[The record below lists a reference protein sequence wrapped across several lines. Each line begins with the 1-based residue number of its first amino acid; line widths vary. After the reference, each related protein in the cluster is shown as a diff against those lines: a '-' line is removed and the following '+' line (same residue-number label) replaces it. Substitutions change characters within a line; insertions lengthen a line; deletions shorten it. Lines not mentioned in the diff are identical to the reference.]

1 MPLIS
6 KEEAQQY
13 IPLKE
18 DVTGRKVADC
28 PYFTFTKD
36 EEGWDIVTYYTAIK
50 RNSTVN
56 IQGNY
61 NSIVYILSSPSQPN
75 LVKIGFTDR
84 NAEDRA
90 KEISRATGV
99 ALPFK
104 VQWVFHCYNG
114 KELEGRVHRHLKEY
128 RVNKDREFFNI
139 SVKEAIKVIID
150 LGQKFI

>member
-61 NSIVYILSSPSQPN
+61 NSIVYILSSLSQPN

-84 NAEDRA
+84 NHFLINHA
-90 KEISRATGV
+90 KLRHVKMLAYYCFVVYGHNY
-99 ALPFK
+99 PF
-104 VQWVFHCYNG
+104 F
-114 KELEGRVHRHLKEY
+114 L
-128 RVNKDREFFNI
+128 
-139 SVKEAIKVIID
+139 
-150 LGQKFI
+150 